1 MASSDTHLAWD
12 PKTLNHTD
20 RPSGFGCLWRHT
32 VADNGGWSAHPCNHM
47 SNGYKVS
54 LSERS
59 ALYNKDH
66 QAIARRM
73 KLVRE
78 DFGLSSKA
86 MKRIW
91 KRFPVRD
98 NSKRKRTLADFFDSA
113 RQSLCWLRRG
123 PEGWHLGA
131 KHLEPVPN
139 QTLKKGNRPQFQPR
153 QNPTQGGYGAFYPYE
168 HNYHHLIP
176 IGAVEEWVIGKG
188 ESGSPAR
195 SDQVVKLILISRWNI
210 HHGKNMVLLPQ
221 QEFEALIVGLPAHC
235 PWGVPAHSAYQ
246 EALSNRLR
254 RLRRKLDEAIIE
266 EEHPKDIKAAVLNEL
281 NDLSGILLEQV
292 KNMKAGVQ
300 LTAAIV

>member
-1 MASSDTHLAWD
+1 
-12 PKTLNHTD
+12 
-20 RPSGFGCLWRHT
+20 
-32 VADNGGWSAHPCNHM
+32 M

-54 LSERS
+54 LRERS

-73 KLVRE
+73 KLIRD
-78 DFGLSSKA
+78 DFGLSNKA
-86 MKRIW
+86 QKRIW

-98 NSKRKRTLADFFDSA
+98 DSKRKRTLSEFFDSA
-113 RQSLCWLRRG
+113 RQSLYWLRRG

-131 KHLEPVPN
+131 THLAPVPS
-139 QTLKKGNRPQFQPR
+139 QSLKKGNRPQFQPR
-153 QNPTQGGYGAFYPYE
+153 QNATQGGYGAFYPYE

-210 HHGKNMVLLPQ
+210 HNEKNMVLLPQ

-246 EALSNRLR
+246 TALQSRLR
-254 RLRRKLDEAIIE
+254 TLRSQIDRAIRQKK
-266 EEHPKDIKAAVLNEL
+266 HPKDLKADILDEL
-281 NDLSGILLEQV
+281 NTLSKALLAQV
-292 KNMKAGVQ
+292 KSMRAGVQ
-300 LTAAIV
+300 LGTVNV